1 MADSLAADWPQCVS
15 MDLAAY
21 HHYCVVVEKA
31 VLGVFQ
37 HSSGFWVFRE
47 PIYTYAAVGLPHL
60 VTFKPSGYYVAVPCL
75 NADLIILIRRVDK
88 AISSFVINK

>member
-1 MADSLAADWPQCVS
+1 

-60 VTFKPSGYYVAVPCL
+60 VTFTLCGYYVAVPWSS
-75 NADLIILIRRVDK
+75 ADLIILTRRVD
-88 AISSFVINK
+88 